1 MDMGEHGIR
10 PAGTRLDGHVPQ
22 ELVLSDGSRLLLGS
36 ATDEGGARWRRCQG
50 GSTEVLSMER
60 ARELAGTEF
69 DGYVEVR
76 TRSEAEWLR
85 ALAQWASDEAERLEE
100 EAAVLS

>member
-10 PAGTRLDGHVPQ
+10 PAGARLEGRVPQ
-22 ELVLSDGSRLLLGS
+22 ELVLSDGSRLALGS
-36 ATDEGGARWRRCQG
+36 ATDEEGAHWRRYADG
-50 GSTEVLSMER
+50 RAEMLSIER

-85 ALAQWASDEAERLEE
+85 ALAQWASEEAERLEE
-100 EAAVLS
+100 EAAILS

>member
-1 MDMGEHGIR
+1 MGEQGIR
-10 PAGTRLDGHVPQ
+10 PAGTRLEGRVPQ
-22 ELVLSDGSRLLLGS
+22 ELILSDGSRLVLGS
-36 ATDEGGARWRRCQG
+36 AADEEGAHWRRCADG
-50 GSTEVLSMER
+50 RTEMLSMER
-60 ARELAGTEF
+60 ARELAGAEF

-85 ALAQWASDEAERLEE
+85 ALAQWACEEAERLEE

>member
-1 MDMGEHGIR
+1 MSEFGIR
-10 PAGTRLDGHVPQ
+10 PAGTRLAGHVPQ
-22 ELVLSDGSRLLLGS
+22 ELVLSDGSRLVLGS
-36 ATDEGGARWRRCQG
+36 ATDEEGARWRRCADG
-50 GSTEVLSMER
+50 RSEHVSIER

-69 DGYVEVR
+69 GEYVEVR

-85 ALAQWASDEAERLEE
+85 ALAQWASVEAKRLEE

>member
-1 MDMGEHGIR
+1 MGESGIR
-10 PAGTRLDGHVPQ
+10 PAGTRLEGRVPQ
-22 ELVLSDGSRLLLGS
+22 ELVLSDGSRLILGS
-36 ATDEGGARWRRCQG
+36 ATDDAGARWRRCADSG
-50 GSTEVLSMER
+50 TEDVSIKR

-69 DGYVEVR
+69 GDYVRVR

-85 ALAQWASDEAERLEE
+85 TLAQWASEEAERLDR

>member
-22 ELVLSDGSRLLLGS
+22 ELVLSDGSRLILGS
-36 ATDEGGARWRRCQG
+36 ATDEDGACWRRC
-50 GSTEVLSMER
+50 TEGTTEMVSIER

-69 DGYVEVR
+69 GGYVDVR

-85 ALAQWASDEAERLEE
+85 ALAQWACAEAERLEE
-100 EAAVLS
+100 AAVVS